1 MYWLQF
7 VKGGASL
14 CSDANLQFVKVLLL
28 LLVVD
33 SVYLYIMGEWAQSMI
48 IKIQRLYSP
57 VRYVAAAIVY
67 LLLALGLTHFIIKP
81 RKPLW
86 EAALFGLI
94 IYGVF
99 DFTNMAMFKHYD
111 LQFAVIDTFWGAAL
125 SAIVAWLAMRM

>member
-1 MYWLQF
+1 MVWTEF
-7 VKGGASL
+7 VKGDS
-14 CSDANLQFVKVLLL
+14 LQFVKVLLL

-33 SVYLYIMGEWAQSMI
+33 SVYLYIISGWAQTMVV
-48 IKIQRLYSP
+48 KIQRLYSP

-86 EAALFGLI
+86 EAALLGFI
-94 IYGVF
+94 VYGVF

-111 LQFAVIDTFWGAAL
+111 LQFAIVDTVWGAAL
-125 SAIVAWLAMRM
+125 SAIVAWLAMRF